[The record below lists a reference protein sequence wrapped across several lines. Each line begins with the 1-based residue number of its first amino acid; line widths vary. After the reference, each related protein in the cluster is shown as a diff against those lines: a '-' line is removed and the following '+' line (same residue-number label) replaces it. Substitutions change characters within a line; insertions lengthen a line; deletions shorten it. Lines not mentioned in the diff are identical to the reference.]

1 MKKKRRKKLAD
12 KKLQNTKL
20 YELANTIYNNKE
32 TKTLPK
38 QHKNSPELIKKKKK
52 CFLCFTDSKT
62 EEKLS
67 FHTISG

>member
-52 CFLCFTDSKT
+52 KNAFSVLQIQKR
-62 EEKLS
+62 KKN
-67 FHTISG
+67 